1 MPDERIVQHLETQLR
16 NANAANHELRKRIE
30 EAERSEKAA
39 NARAAQGELSRRALE
54 KAHFTQKA
62 AEDKAA
68 VTRRK
73 LADVEHRL
81 LLANEEVGKLRE
93 RLARAQKEADR
104 LHALE
109 DRIAAA
115 QHAGDLFS

>member
-1 MPDERIVQHLETQLR
+1 MDDRLRQHLETQLR
-16 NANAANHELRKRIE
+16 NANAANHELRTRVE
-30 EAERSEKAA
+30 EAERNEQAA
-39 NARAAQGELSRRALE
+39 NTRAAEGELSRRALE

-68 VTRRK
+68 VARRK
-73 LADVEHRL
+73 CEHAEHEL
-81 LLANEEVGKLRE
+81 LLEHAEIEKLRE
-93 RLARAQKEADR
+93 RLAQAQKEADR

-115 QHAGDLFS
+115 QHADDLFS